1 MMTAPDVSVALP
13 DGTNGLSPDDVKDL
27 TPAEVKK
34 MTDTQ
39 LAKALELVAGES
51 LAEH

>member
-1 MMTAPDVSVALP
+1 M
-13 DGTNGLSPDDVKDL
+13 

-34 MTDTQ
+34 MTDAQ
-39 LAKALELVAGES
+39 LSKALELVAGEL